1 MSLAMP
7 EKLATQ
13 DEGVSAL
20 LAFVFSGAIGSP
32 EGKGVSYALAEATA
46 TSFSWVTAL
55 EDMDGPPVPIDRY
68 LITFNRRA
76 REVLAPR
83 PIELS
88 NGELADALLAATG
101 QHLASSARFT
111 DGALSISYKI
121 TVQERSDIAYILQ
134 LRHHGRVASM
144 DSLMRLISTTTS
156 SQILPVPAVYPI
168 PGEMERQE
176 MSGMGRQITQFIPG
190 VIASSV
196 YPRLS
201 HEERLVL
208 VRKMARAFQACW
220 QLELPKPCLI
230 GEVNASQAEDG
241 RITLQIG
248 PDRHHGLGGPFS
260 SVREYLG
267 AYIRSS
273 LDALKKQQGI
283 EEYKAQFF
291 DRIEAF
297 IDTRLDTAIPSIV
310 EDIPVVTTHADMGPH
325 NVIVSEQMP
334 TDIRAIIDWE
344 FMSSAPYAS
353 QHRIIE
359 MLFRKRARN
368 GFGAEYEGAA
378 ELRAAFWG
386 AIPDWERWNQS
397 EATRVFLEWFR
408 FGLFMKPEWRP
419 SDLTAEEKDDF
430 WRENIQVVEDIL
442 AKYSVGDGAQER
454 SD

>member
-1 MSLAMP
+1 MNL
-7 EKLATQ
+7 KLATQ

-46 TSFSWVTAL
+46 TSFSWVAAL

-68 LITFNRRA
+68 LITFNRLH
-76 REVLAPR
+76 REILAPK
-83 PIELS
+83 PIVLS
-88 NGELADALLAATG
+88 NRELADAVLAATG

-121 TVQERSDIAYILQ
+121 TVQEHSDIAYILQ
-134 LRHHGRVASM
+134 LCHHGRVASM
-144 DSLMRLISTTTS
+144 DSLIRLISTTAS
-156 SQILPVPAVYPI
+156 PQILLVPAVYPI

-196 YPRLS
+196 YPQLS
-201 HEERLVL
+201 HKEKLV
-208 VRKMARAFQACW
+208 F
-220 QLELPKPCLI
+220 LPRPCLI

-241 RITLQIG
+241 KITLQIG

-283 EEYKAQFF
+283 EEYKAQFLN
-291 DRIEAF
+291 RTEAF
-297 IDTRLDTAIPSIV
+297 LNTRLDTAIPSIV
-310 EDIPVVTTHADMGPH
+310 EDIPVVATHADMGPH
-325 NVIVSEQMP
+325 NVILSSTGSFV
-334 TDIRAIIDWE
+334 
-344 FMSSAPYAS
+344 SSAPYAS

-359 MLFRKRARN
+359 MLFRKPADN
-368 GFGAEYEGAA
+368 GFGAEYEGAS

-419 SDLTAEEKDDF
+419 SDLTGEEKGDF
-430 WRENIQVVEDIL
+430 WRENIRAVEDIL
-442 AKYSVGDGAQER
+442 TKYSIGDGAQR